1 MDVARSEVESRGFR
15 IGCLTWGDG
24 PPLVLVSGVL
34 QAAEDWVR
42 VGYVDALRDFSVMA
56 IDPLGFGASD
66 KPHDPAAYRLDE
78 RAVDIDAVLDAHGV
92 SSALLWG
99 YSFGAFQVEA
109 YARLRPART
118 RGVVLGGI
126 VPGLNATDR
135 RNVGAASIAA
145 YESGDWER
153 VWRDAAPF
161 IPVDVRPA
169 FERRNDPA
177 AVAASSRGSWEPHAA
192 EGGTLPTPL
201 LCYVGTGE
209 WFWEVAQAMT
219 TCPGAEFV
227 ALEGADHSEAFRDVA
242 SVFAFVRPFLDNN
255 A

>member
-1 MDVARSEVESRGFR
+1 MDVVRGEVESRGYRLGF
-15 IGCLTWGDG
+15 LTWDDG

-66 KPHDPAAYRLDE
+66 KPHDPAAYRLDD
-78 RAVDIDAVLDAHGV
+78 RAVDVDAVLDAHGV

-99 YSFGAFQVEA
+99 YSFGASQVEA

-118 RGVVLGGI
+118 RGVVMGGV

-145 YESGDWER
+145 YESGDWET
-153 VWRDAAPF
+153 VWRDAAPLF
-161 IPVDVRPA
+161 PLTCARHL
-169 FERRNDPA
+169 ND
-177 AVAASSRGSWEPHAA
+177 
-192 EGGTLPTPL
+192 
-201 LCYVGTGE
+201 
-209 WFWEVAQAMT
+209 AMT
-219 TCPGAEFV
+219 SPRWLRRRVGVGRLTPPKVGRYRRRCCVTWGRASGSGGGAGHDD
-227 ALEGADHSEAFRDVA
+227 GAGHRVHRAR
-242 SVFAFVRPFLDNN
+242 RR
-255 A
+255 